1 MALPKMDSNKIFA
14 SIIKS
19 QAKDRLEE
27 FRQYTLEIEAKF
39 DSDKKSLANSYVSGH
54 PKPANEGH
62 LKTGQR

>member
-39 DSDKKSLANSYVSGH
+39 DSDKKSLANS
-54 PKPANEGH
+54 
-62 LKTGQR
+62 